1 MLMKT
6 VKGGAG
12 VGGGFGVLAVN
23 DKWSREEKN
32 PQIRLAMIFFLFFL
46 RAIVKVHH

>member
-23 DKWSREEKN
+23 DKWSREEKKT
-32 PQIRLAMIFFLFFL
+32 PQIRLAMIFFLFFF
-46 RAIVKVHH
+46 

>member
-23 DKWSREEKN
+23 DKWSREEKK
-32 PQIRLAMIFFLFFL
+32 PLKLDWL
-46 RAIVKVHH
+46 

>member
-23 DKWSREEKN
+23 DSGLGKKKN